1 MLSRANVEKSILIS
15 GRYFNFQDLLEVV
28 ETVRMFPRLSR
39 RELALTI
46 CENLDWLTPAGKYK
60 TASCSQLLSK
70 LEAQGLITLP
80 DKRAEVNHGVD
91 PPIEFGE
98 HTEAGKGVGGA
109 LSDLGQV
116 YLEPLR
122 GRDAVKH
129 WNEYVHRYH
138 MLGYKRPFGAH
149 QRYFVGSALEPGPL
163 GCLLFAASAWAL
175 LPRDE
180 WIGWTKTDRSLR
192 LNLIVNNTRF
202 LIFPWVR
209 VKNLASKVL
218 SLAVKRIGDD
228 WQKRY
233 GYRPVLLETFV
244 DPEKYPGTSY
254 RAANWTYLG
263 QTKGRGRMDRYKKR
277 ALTRKDIYVYPL
289 VADFRARL
297 KGETAHE

>member
-1 MLSRANVEKSILIS
+1 
-15 GRYFNFQDLLEVV
+15 
-28 ETVRMFPRLSR
+28 
-39 RELALTI
+39 
-46 CENLDWLTPAGKYK
+46 
-60 TASCSQLLSK
+60 
-70 LEAQGLITLP
+70 
-80 DKRAEVNHGVD
+80 
-91 PPIEFGE
+91 
-98 HTEAGKGVGGA
+98 
-109 LSDLGQV
+109 
-116 YLEPLR
+116 
-122 GRDAVKH
+122 
-129 WNEYVHRYH
+129 
-138 MLGYKRPFGAH
+138 
-149 QRYFVGSALEPGPL
+149 PL

-209 VKNLASKVL
+209 IKNLASKVL

-233 GYRPVLLETFV
+233 GYRPLLLETFV

-277 ALTRKDIYVYPL
+277 ALTRKDIYVYSL
-289 VADFRARL
+289 RADFHSLL
-297 KGETAHE
+297 KGE

>member
-1 MLSRANVEKSILIS
+1 MSNRADVEASILIS
-15 GRYFNFQDLLEVV
+15 GRYFSLQDLLEAV

-60 TASCSQLLSK
+60 TASCSQLLNK

-80 DKRAEVNHGVD
+80 DKRTEVNQGVD
-91 PPIEFGE
+91 SPIEFSE
-98 HTEAGKGVGGA
+98 HTQAGKGVEGA

-122 GRDAVKH
+122 CRDAVRR

-138 MLGYKRPFGAH
+138 VLGYKRPFGAH
-149 QRYFVGSALEPGPL
+149 QRYFIRSDLEPGPL

-175 LPRDE
+175 EARDE

-209 VKNLASKVL
+209 IKNLASKTL
-218 SLAVKRIGDD
+218 SLAVKRIGAD
-228 WQKRY
+228 WQARY
-233 GYRPVLLETFV
+233 GYSPVLLETFV
-244 DPEKYPGTSY
+244 DPEKYRGTSY

-277 ALTRKDIYVYPL
+277 AVTRKDIYVYPL
-289 VADFRARL
+289 ADGFRFFL
-297 KGETAHE
+297 KGEDR